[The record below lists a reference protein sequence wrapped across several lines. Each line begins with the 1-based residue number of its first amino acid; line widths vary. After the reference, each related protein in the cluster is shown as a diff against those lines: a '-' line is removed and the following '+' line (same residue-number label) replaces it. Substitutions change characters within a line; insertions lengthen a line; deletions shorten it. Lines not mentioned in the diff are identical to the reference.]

1 VVREVRLV
9 DVSKHVA
16 RKSKEETAGEPRR
29 ELAETIE
36 GSELVAE
43 DIAVEP
49 GSLVLV
55 LRCALFR
62 RPLR

>member
-1 VVREVRLV
+1 V

-16 RKSKEETAGEPRR
+16 KKSKEETADQPQR
-29 ELAETIE
+29 ELAETTE

-55 LRCALFR
+55 LRRALFR

>member
-1 VVREVRLV
+1 
-9 DVSKHVA
+9 VA
-16 RKSKEETAGEPRR
+16 KKSKEETAGEPRR
-29 ELAETIE
+29 ELAETTE

-55 LRCALFR
+55 FRRALFR